1 MFLDEYIMTIQPA
14 VIISNPGTFIGNRP
28 NFIGPA
34 RPLPLNPFKVQTSV
48 VKVRKAGCC
57 VPLYPFKIPISE
69 LDREEAAT
77 KTKTDEEAAAQKK
90 TDEEAAVQKK
100 KKKTDEE
107 ASAKKKTDEE
117 AAAKKK
123 KKKTDE
129 EAAAKKKTDE
139 EAAAKKKTDE
149 EAAAKKKTDEEAA
162 AKKKTDEDNAPT
174 VKQNVIDA
182 VCHFIMSSMTAFH
195 HPKDER
201 KKSPIYYLDPNQVS
215 EYLHQYFEFQGVVTK
230 VIHI

>member
-149 EAAAKKKTDEEAA
+149 
-162 AKKKTDEDNAPT
+162 DNAPT